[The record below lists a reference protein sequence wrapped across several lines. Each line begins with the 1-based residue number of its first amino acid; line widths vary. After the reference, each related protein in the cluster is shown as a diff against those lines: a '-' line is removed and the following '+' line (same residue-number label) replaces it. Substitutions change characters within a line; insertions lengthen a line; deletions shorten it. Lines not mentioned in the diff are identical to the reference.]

1 MKCGMQ
7 SQTDNGTTIVV
18 GQHRPRRMYH
28 KVFQY
33 AFTLMSIVLLALML
47 ASCNKEDHKSVR
59 GHVIDVQ
66 ARSLTEVQSLIIQD
80 NNGTIWTF
88 RTAGDIEFTPSHI
101 KEHMLLGQELSVYY
115 ADRNGHL
122 IVLSVID

>member
-1 MKCGMQ
+1 MQCGMQ
-7 SQTDNGTTIVV
+7 PQTDKGTIIVV
-18 GQHRPRRMYH
+18 GQRRSRRMYH

-47 ASCNKEDHKSVR
+47 ASCNAEDRKSVR
-59 GHVIDVQ
+59 GHVVDVQ

-80 NNGTIWTF
+80 NNGTKWTF
-88 RTAGDIEFTPSHI
+88 RTAGNIEFTPSHI

-115 ADRNGHL
+115 TDRNGHL
-122 IVLSVID
+122 IVVSVID